1 MARSKGEGGIT
12 RLEDKPKARCRLWR
26 LEARDPSG
34 HLRFRRVHGTYSQ
47 AESAMRAFSAELD
60 ARGVGDETFAEY
72 AARWQAS
79 REASPQTKAKEDVRI
94 RNLCKAIGHMRLRD
108 IRRMDVQEALNSIR
122 DGGNLSGRELS
133 GTTMYGIHQT
143 LRQMLQD
150 AVYDG
155 LMDANPAAMVRPP
168 RKDTK
173 PKKAASMDDVAR
185 MVDGL
190 AMLPLDGFTVGV
202 RLAVLAGLRRGEVV
216 GLQWGDVADGR
227 IAVRRSVQSRY
238 GTVKEPKTESGRR
251 SVSMLPELE
260 ADLERWREQQRFRLA
275 ALGIEQGDG
284 TPVVTSAAG
293 TRLDSS
299 NLYRWWRKNGPAL
312 FGIDCSLHE
321 LRHTFLT
328 MLGNSGASAA
338 ALKSIAGWSS
348 LAMADVYVHRDEDAD
363 ADAVRMLESRLSAR

>member
-251 SVSMLPELE
+251 SVPMLPELE

-299 NLYRWWRKNGPAL
+299 NLY
-312 FGIDCSLHE
+312 
-321 LRHTFLT
+321 
-328 MLGNSGASAA
+328 
-338 ALKSIAGWSS
+338 
-348 LAMADVYVHRDEDAD
+348 
-363 ADAVRMLESRLSAR
+363 